1 VNKFGLVVIGAH
13 SGVWLTTILEEYKN
27 KKIILVEPVPY
38 NIALLKKNTAKYKNI
53 KIETSAVS
61 GKKEIKKFYFVKPN
75 AIKKLGK
82 HWASGIGSFDK
93 QHILNHANKRF
104 LVTDSDIQEIDIQ
117 YLTFLD
123 LIEKYSIFSIDL
135 LQIDVEGAEF
145 GILNSIDFNKIFI
158 KKIIFEFKHFD
169 GTFKEG
175 PKLKLIKEK
184 LINSN
189 YSITEIDKENI
200 LAEKKVTENYCEECK
215 KEDESVFQNLILNGF
230 KICNSCKISKTIFPI

>member
-1 VNKFGLVVIGAH
+1 MNNFGLVVIGAH
-13 SGVWLTTILEEYKN
+13 SGTWLTPLLEKYNEQNIL
-27 KKIILVEPVPY
+27 LVEPVPY
-38 NIALLKKNTAKYKNI
+38 NIQLLIENTFKYRNVNI
-53 KIETSAVS
+53 EISAVS
-61 GKKEIKKFYFVKPN
+61 NKKGVQKFYFVKPES
-75 AIKKLGK
+75 IQKLGK

-104 LVTDSDIQEIDIQ
+104 TVTDSDIEEVEIQ

-123 LIEKYSIFSIDL
+123 LIEKYSILSIDL

-145 GILNSIDFNKIFI
+145 EILDSIDFKKILI

-184 LINSN
+184 LISSN
-189 YSITEIDKENI
+189 YSITQIDKENI
-200 LAEKKVTENYCEECK
+200 LAEKK
-215 KEDESVFQNLILNGF
+215 
-230 KICNSCKISKTIFPI
+230 